1 MEGAAFSGWYS
12 QTHGGGRREF
22 MIETSD
28 SRTDPGSKPTVLIV
42 DDEPDLLELVSLTLS
57 RMNLQA
63 RTAADVNSARRLL
76 KAERFDLCLT
86 DMRLPDGDGL
96 DLVAWIQQNRADLP
110 VAVITAHGNV
120 ESAVRAL
127 KLGAFD
133 FVSKPLD
140 LGVLR
145 KLVGSAIRL
154 GSRTGDRT
162 SVTFQGPRLLGH
174 SQIME
179 QLREMIAR
187 VARSQAPVHI
197 YGESG
202 TGKELVARLIHE
214 SGARSEG
221 PFVAVNCGAIP
232 TELMESEL
240 FGHKRGS
247 FTGAVSDKKGLIQ
260 SAEGGTLFLDEV
272 ADLPL
277 HMQVKLLRVVQEK
290 TVRPVGESREET
302 IDVRILSATHKNL
315 SELVAQGQF
324 REDLFYRINVIELR
338 VPALRERAADIPE
351 LAEAVLSRLGR
362 RTNIEVPQLSADAIE
377 MLQAYPFP
385 GNVRELE
392 NVLERALTLCM
403 DGRITAEHIKLR
415 SAARPSPSDPQ
426 PPVVEEGGGA
436 LGDKLEDMERDAI
449 IKALEKTRYNKT
461 AAAKL
466 LGMSFRALRYRVK
479 KLGIE

>member
-1 MEGAAFSGWYS
+1 MNASL
-12 QTHGGGRREF
+12 
-22 MIETSD
+22 TSA
-28 SRTDPGSKPTVLIV
+28 RTDPAKPAVLIV

-57 RMNLQA
+57 RMNLRT
-63 RTAADVNSARRLL
+63 RTASDVTTARKLL
-76 KAERFDLCLT
+76 KSEPFDLCLT

-96 DLVAWIQQNRADLP
+96 DLVAWIQENRSTVP

-154 GSRTGDRT
+154 GVRGAPDASADPSGA
-162 SVTFQGPRLLGH
+162 RLIGH
-174 SQIME
+174 SAVME
-179 QLREMIAR
+179 QLREMISR
-187 VARSQAPVHI
+187 VSRSQAPVHI
-197 YGESG
+197 SGESG
-202 TGKELVARLIHE
+202 TGKELVARMIHE
-214 SGARSEG
+214 CGARKEG

-247 FTGAVSDKKGLIQ
+247 FTGAVADKKGLVQ
-260 SAEGGTLFLDEV
+260 TAEGGTLFLDEV

-302 IDVRILSATHKNL
+302 VDVRILSATHKNL
-315 SELVAQGQF
+315 SELVAQGLF
-324 REDLFYRINVIELR
+324 REDLFYRINVIELH
-338 VPALRERAADIPE
+338 VPALRERPEDIPDIAPAILE
-351 LAEAVLSRLGR
+351 RLGR
-362 RTNIEVPQLSADAIE
+362 RSGSQSPRLAEDALE
-377 MLQAYPFP
+377 LLQSYPFP

-392 NVLERALTLCM
+392 NVLERALTLCV
-403 DGRITAEHIKLR
+403 GGIITAEHIKLR
-415 SAARPSPSDPQ
+415 STPRPSAPTPLPTAAAAAS
-426 PPVVEEGGGA
+426 GAA
-436 LGDKLEDMERDAI
+436 LGEHLEEIERDAI

>member
-1 MEGAAFSGWYS
+1 M
-12 QTHGGGRREF
+12 GGRALNAP
-22 MIETSD
+22 MTSP
-28 SRTDPGSKPTVLIV
+28 RAEPARPVVLIV

-57 RMNLQA
+57 RMNLRT
-63 RTAADVNSARRLL
+63 RTAPDVATARKLL
-76 KAERFDLCLT
+76 KSESFDLCLT
-86 DMRLPDGDGL
+86 DMHLPDGDGL
-96 DLVAWIQQNRADLP
+96 DLVAWIQENRATVP

-154 GSRTGDRT
+154 GARASPDAGDPSST
-162 SVTFQGPRLLGH
+162 RLIGR
-174 SQIME
+174 SAVME
-179 QLREMIAR
+179 QLREMISR
-187 VARSQAPVHI
+187 VSRSQAPVHI
-197 YGESG
+197 FGESG
-202 TGKELVARLIHE
+202 TGKELVARMIHE
-214 SGARSEG
+214 SGARRDA

-247 FTGAVSDKKGLIQ
+247 FTGAVADKKGLVQ

-290 TVRPVGESREET
+290 TIRPVGESREET
-302 IDVRILSATHKNL
+302 VDVRILSATHKNL
-315 SELVAQGQF
+315 AELVAQGLF

-338 VPALRERAADIPE
+338 VPALRERPEDIPDIAAAILE
-351 LAEAVLSRLGR
+351 RLGR
-362 RTNIEVPQLSADAIE
+362 RSGMQPPHLSEDALE
-377 MLQAYPFP
+377 LLKSYPFP

-392 NVLERALTLCM
+392 NVLERALTLCV
-403 DGRITAEHIKLR
+403 GGLITAEHIKLR
-415 SAARPSPSDPQ
+415 VARPALTAPP
-426 PPVVEEGGGA
+426 PPVAAAGAAA
-436 LGDKLEDMERDAI
+436 LGEHLEGIERDAI
-449 IKALEKTRYNKT
+449 VKALEKTRYNKT

-466 LGMSFRALRYRVK
+466 LGMSFRALRYRIK